1 MSRASTL
8 VRVAR
13 KSRSLSQADLA
24 KKAHIH
30 QSTISVIEDGRDL
43 TVSTLEKL
51 LKATGYGLLAVPTRR
66 AHAAEVSTSIR
77 SELGRGNTDRAFRAL
92 LQLNDN
98 LISEHGLLRGVLGL
112 SEPPPTGHTVWDA
125 ALAGLVAWRLTEE
138 NIPLPAWIEQERFFL
153 ARPQTLEIDSADPVP
168 ALTDVPPEFARR
180 GVLVW
185 EDTFR
190 SV

>member
-66 AHAAEVSTSIR
+66 ADAAEVSTSIR

-98 LISEHGLLRGVLGL
+98 LVSEHGLLRGVLGL